1 MYLFFSEHFL
11 DESGEVRQHPEGF
24 LPFSF
29 GRRVCLGQTFAKAEL
44 FLLLSWLF
52 QHYTFSPPPDQEGE
66 FEIKLDESSGMT
78 HQPLGYDIVAKKRF

>member
-11 DESGEVRQHPEGF
+11 DESGEMRQHPDGF
-24 LPFSF
+24 LPFSM
-29 GRRVCLGQTFAKAEL
+29 GRRVCLGQAFAKAEL
-44 FLLLSWLF
+44 FLLFAWLF

-78 HQPLGYDIVAKKRF
+78 HQPLGFDIVTKKRF